1 MRRIY
6 NFIAAL
12 LLLSTGSFAQT
23 IPQTIPEKMSYQA
36 VVRDAD
42 GQLVSGTEMGMRIS
56 ILQNT
61 TTGTPVY
68 VEIHT
73 PTSNENGLVSIE
85 IGMGATSDDF
95 SSIDWSTG
103 PYYIKTE
110 TDLAG
115 GSNYVISGT
124 SQLMSVPYALH
135 AKVAESVSSP
145 VYSIGYS
152 PELGG
157 YVFMVSADGKH
168 GLVCETTDQGAS
180 SWYNAQNVISNP
192 SKHSENGKNFTDWRV
207 PTRYELAQMYS
218 LKTDIEAVGD
228 SFGTNTYW
236 TSNQSVYSANG
247 LSEETAWRQ
256 NFGTGFQFDNNNIS
270 LDGLLFVRSVREF

>member
-12 LLLSTGSFAQT
+12 LLLSTGSFA
-23 IPQTIPEKMSYQA
+23 QTIPEKMSYQA

-103 PYYIKTE
+103 PYFIKTE

-145 VYSIGYS
+145 VYSTGYS

-168 GLVCETTDQGAS
+168 GLVCETTDQGLS
-180 SWYNAQNVISNP
+180 SWYNAQNNISNP
-192 SKHSENGKNFTDWRV
+192 LKHSADGQNFTDWRV

-218 LKTDIEAVGD
+218 LKTEIEAVGD
-228 SFGTNTYW
+228 SFGAKTYW

>member
-12 LLLSTGSFAQT
+12 LLLSTGSFA
-23 IPQTIPEKMSYQA
+23 QTIPEKMSYQA

-103 PYYIKTE
+103 PYFIKTE
-110 TDLAG
+110 TDLTG

-145 VYSIGYS
+145 VYSTGYS

-168 GLVCETTDQGAS
+168 GLVCETTDQGVS

>member
-12 LLLSTGSFAQT
+12 LLLSTGSFA
-23 IPQTIPEKMSYQA
+23 QTIPEKMSYQA

-145 VYSIGYS
+145 VYSTGYS

-168 GLVCETTDQGAS
+168 GLVCETIDQGVS

-228 SFGTNTYW
+228 SFGAKTYW

-247 LSEETAWRQ
+247 LSVETAWRQ
-256 NFGTGFQFDNNNIS
+256 NFGTGLQYDNNNIL
-270 LDGLLFVRSVREF
+270 LDGELFVRSVREF

>member
-12 LLLSTGSFAQT
+12 LLLSTGSFA
-23 IPQTIPEKMSYQA
+23 QTIPEKMSYQA

-168 GLVCETTDQGAS
+168 GLVCETTDQGVS

-192 SKHSENGKNFTDWRV
+192 SKHSDNGKNFTDWRV

>member
-12 LLLSTGSFAQT
+12 LLLSTGSFA
-23 IPQTIPEKMSYQA
+23 QTIPEKMSYQA

-168 GLVCETTDQGAS
+168 GLVCETIDQGVS

-228 SFGTNTYW
+228 SFGAKTYW

-247 LSEETAWRQ
+247 LPVETAWRQ
-256 NFGTGFQFDNNNIS
+256 NFGTGLQYDNNNIL
-270 LDGLLFVRSVREF
+270 LDGELFVRSVREF

>member
-12 LLLSTGSFAQT
+12 LLLSTGSFA
-23 IPQTIPEKMSYQA
+23 QTIPEKMSYQA

-168 GLVCETTDQGAS
+168 GLVCETIDQGVS

-228 SFGTNTYW
+228 SFGAKTYW

-247 LSEETAWRQ
+247 LSVETAWRQ
-256 NFGTGFQFDNNNIS
+256 NFGTGLQYDNNNIL
-270 LDGLLFVRSVREF
+270 LDGELFVRSVREF